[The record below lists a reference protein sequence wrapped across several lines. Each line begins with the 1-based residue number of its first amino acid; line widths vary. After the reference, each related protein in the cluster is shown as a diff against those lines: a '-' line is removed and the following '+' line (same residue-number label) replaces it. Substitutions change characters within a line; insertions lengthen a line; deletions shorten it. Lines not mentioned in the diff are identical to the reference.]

1 MTLPKIDTMTRTQI
15 SAIAIASSVL
25 FAGQP
30 MTADNGPATRAQVKA
45 QLAEAISNDTY
56 PGDISA

>member
-1 MTLPKIDTMTRTQI
+1 MTRTQL
-15 SAIAIASSVL
+15 SAIAFAFATV
-25 FAGQP
+25 FAGQALA
-30 MTADNGPATRAQVKA
+30 ADNGPATRAQVKA